1 MGTLAVMRKP
11 SGTKMDKRNLIL
23 IHCFT
28 PLFLG
33 GLLYIS
39 FRSSTLKMFTWFKYV
54 GIENYIL
61 YLRQEISNLKLY
73 LPQWIY
79 FSLPDG
85 LWVYSFTSALLI
97 YWNNETKKVKFWLF
111 IPFTTG
117 ILIEILQGFKL
128 FPGTFDILDFT
139 FSIIGLLLSKIIINH
154 KFKNK

>member
-1 MGTLAVMRKP
+1 
-11 SGTKMDKRNLIL
+11 MDKRNLIL

-39 FRSSTLKMFTWFKYV
+39 FRSLTLKMFTWFKYV

-61 YLRQEISNLKLY
+61 DLRHEILNLKLY

-85 LWVYSFTSALLI
+85 LWVYSFTSALI
-97 YWNNETKKVKFWLF
+97 IFWDNDFEKVKYWLL
-111 IPFTTG
+111 IPFITG

-128 FPGTFDILDFT
+128 FPGTFDFLDLT
-139 FSIIGLLLSKIIINH
+139 FSALGLLLSKIIINY
-154 KFKNK
+154 KFKQNDKQNDKQNKYF